1 MGGPFGSPLMRWEH
15 LGVPWVRHQP
25 VVNLGRGDADCGGL
39 TRRSVGRSYSN
50 AASLTARATPPSVRL
65 GCPPLTGGV
74 AI

>member
-15 LGVPWVRHQP
+15 LGVPWVARHQQ

-65 GCPPLTGGV
+65 GCPPLGGV